1 MNSSPNKLAPVVLS
15 AMIMTLISS
24 VPVLNLLNVF
34 CCSGIILGGFIGIY
48 SYSRQLANTNT
59 PLMQKD
65 AIMIGLLSGII
76 AAIVQTGIGLAISL
90 FSKTNPMAEAME
102 MLSGMGKDIPPEVMQ
117 IFDKFSNEYTQYGY
131 SPTLTIFSLVI
142 HLVLFPLFGIL
153 GSFIGFS
160 ILKKKNNI
168 NTNIQP

>member
-1 MNSSPNKLAPVVLS
+1 MNNTPNKLAPVILS
-15 AMIMTLISS
+15 AMVMILISS
-24 VPVLNLLNVF
+24 IPVLNLLNMV
-34 CCSGIILGGFIGIY
+34 CCAGIILGGFIGVY
-48 SYSRQLANTNT
+48 SYSRQLANTT
-59 PLMQKD
+59 ILLMQKD

-90 FSKTNPMAEAME
+90 FSKNNPMAEAME

-117 IFDKFSNEYTQYGY
+117 ILDKFSGEFTQYGY
-131 SPTLTIFSLVI
+131 SPTLTIISLVI

-153 GSFIGFS
+153 GSYIGYAM
-160 ILKKKNNI
+160 LKKRNI